1 MLPSCIICKKRKK
14 KCDFNLPSCKHCESM
29 GTQCEYY
36 DEGLDNNV
44 PREYLKSLNDN
55 IIALKS
61 EIDKYKKKINKRTS
75 QNGFTADKKN
85 RLYEIIKNGTL
96 LEGENSELHYFG
108 PCSLVSMIYMSS
120 MMLDLRITSL
130 EPLSILDYKS
140 IPSVKMTFDYGMITS
155 DHSKVL
161 ITNYLTNIYPH
172 YPLLSESFFHFDLM
186 VKNYPERKQLF
197 VLQILLISSA
207 QIMRK
212 RLDFVPIKVMLQQKV
227 LDLMK
232 TKLSRED
239 GDTLLSFLLYAL
251 YESFDPETGK
261 SVWKTLSF
269 ACAIAER
276 LQLKNLDNT
285 IPLPG
290 VIAST
295 IPRSQFLKVL
305 VYLDSEMSLCL
316 GNSPSIS
323 LSKNQIL
330 SLEDASLK
338 SYFLRIFEKVEFYN
352 TLYANSSGCDI
363 VKLLES
369 PNATTLS
376 DPNIWILASPLL
388 SHRCSDCDVYFSS
401 MVMNILNASIA
412 IIEDYDTRISGG
424 GITLYW
430 VALSKISTAVLNLII
445 LRKLHPSSYFG
456 IVENSVSLDNIVL
469 GQRLVSQ
476 ISSQWYSANAIKS
489 FIDLACALLK
499 LHSK

>member
-55 IIALKS
+55 VIALRN
-61 EIDKYKKKINKRTS
+61 EIEKYRKKINKRTS
-75 QNGFTADKKN
+75 QNGYTVDKKN
-85 RLYEIIKNGTL
+85 RLYEVIKNGTL
-96 LEGENSELHYFG
+96 LEGTNSELHYFG

-130 EPLSILDYKS
+130 DRVSILDYKS
-140 IPSVKMTFDYGMITS
+140 IPPVKMTFDYGMITS

-161 ITNYLTNIYPH
+161 ITNYLTNIYPS

-186 VKNYPERKQLF
+186 VKNYPDKKQLF
-197 VLQILLISSA
+197 ILLILLISSA

-212 RLDFVPIKVMLQQKV
+212 RTDFVPIKVMLQQKV
-227 LDLMK
+227 LEIMK
-232 TKLSRED
+232 TKLSHED
-239 GDTLLSFLLYAL
+239 GDSLLAFLLYAL

-261 SVWKTLSF
+261 SMWKTLSS

-285 IPLPG
+285 KPLPG
-290 VIAST
+290 LIACT

-305 VYLDSEMSLCL
+305 VFLDSEMSLCL

-330 SLEDASLK
+330 NLKDLSLQ
-338 SYFLRIFEKVEFYN
+338 SYFLQIFEKVQFYN

-363 VKLLES
+363 VRLFES
-369 PNATTLS
+369 PMLTTQN

-388 SHRCSDCDVYFSS
+388 SHNCTSCEAYFSTV
-401 MVMNILNASIA
+401 VMNILNASIA
-412 IIEDYDTRISGG
+412 IIGDYDLRIKGT

-430 VALSKISTAVLNLII
+430 VALSKISTAVLNLILI
-445 LRKLHPSSYFG
+445 KKLYYSNYFG
-456 IVENSVSLDNIVL
+456 LLEKSTVVDNIIL

-476 ISSQWYSANAIKS
+476 ISSQWYSANSIKS
-489 FIDLACALLK
+489 FIDMACAIHK
-499 LHSK
+499 LQDI